1 MAKKCIDVKGNAYS
15 DKQKERKCLFWQTI
29 FRFLENTFVVKLFV
43 LQHKSNLEEVMRHI
57 VTLFWFM
64 FIAV

>member
-1 MAKKCIDVKGNAYS
+1 MLKEMLILTNKKKGNAYS
-15 DKQKERKCLFWQTI
+15 DKRFLDSEK
-29 FRFLENTFVVKLFV
+29 RFLENTFVVKLFV